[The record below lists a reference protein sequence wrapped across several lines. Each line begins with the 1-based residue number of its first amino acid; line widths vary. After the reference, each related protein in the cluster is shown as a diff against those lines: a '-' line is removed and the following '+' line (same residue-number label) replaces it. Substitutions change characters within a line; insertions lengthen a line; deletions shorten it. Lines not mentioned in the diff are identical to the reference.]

1 MIKVKE
7 AIIVEG
13 TYDKIKLGQMVD
25 ATIIITGGFS
35 IFKDDDKIE
44 LIRKLAEKTGIVVLT
59 DSDRAGFL
67 IRNYIKQCIPVQFVK
82 HAYIP
87 DIKGKEKR
95 KTIPGK
101 EGLLGVEGVN
111 NALIL
116 KALENAGCTIVNE
129 NRTDI
134 QERKILR
141 TDLYEDGFIGSPNS
155 SDLRQRL
162 TKYLNLPSRIS
173 TNGLLDVL
181 NTLYGHKK
189 YKEIIDCD
197 DWKKSTEKTP

>member
-13 TYDKIKLGQMVD
+13 TYDKIKLDQMVD

-35 IFKDDDKIE
+35 IFKDNTKIE

-67 IRNYIKQCIPVQFVK
+67 IRNYIKQCVPAQFVK

-116 KALENAGCTIVNE
+116 KALKNAGCIIVDE
-129 NRTDI
+129 SRTDI
-134 QERKILR
+134 QEKKILR

-155 SDLRQRL
+155 SDLRQKL
-162 TKYLNLPSRIS
+162 TRYLNLPSRIS
-173 TNGLLDVL
+173 TNALLDVL
-181 NTLYGHKK
+181 NTLYGYKK